1 MAKDRKNEEYDATDF
16 DEKIQNSDEFSE
28 NQSGVNMAEHIEA
41 DHTSVPI
48 EEKQSSAQKVMDA
61 LTDDD
66 EEHVNLSFGAVL
78 GGDILSGKWFRRE
91 VWFLVMIIFMIILY
105 ITNRYTSQQN
115 MIKIDN
121 LKKEL
126 TEIRYESMT
135 RSSQLMQRTRESKV
149 EEFLKNTSD
158 SALCISANPPYVI
171 KLE

>member
-1 MAKDRKNEEYDATDF
+1 MAKNKKSEEQVMSEM
-16 DEKIQNSDEFSE
+16 DEPLQTAETFSE
-28 NQSGVNMAEHIEA
+28 EKKEDGVSEPAEQELSDA
-41 DHTSVPI
+41 A
-48 EEKQSSAQKVMDA
+48 EEEQSSAQKVMDA

-78 GGDILSGKWFRRE
+78 GGDILSGKWFKRE
-91 VWFLVMIIFMIILY
+91 VWVLVMIIVMIIFY

-115 MIKIDN
+115 MIKIDG

-158 SALCISANPPYVI
+158 SGLCASPNPPFII
-171 KLE
+171 KSE

>member
-1 MAKDRKNEEYDATDF
+1 MAKNRKIEDYDATEF
-16 DEKIQNSDEFSE
+16 DKNVQNSEEFSE
-28 NQSGVNMAEHIEA
+28 DQIIADEIENIDANSSG
-41 DHTSVPI
+41 PI

-78 GGDILSGKWFRRE
+78 GGDILSGQWFRRE

-115 MIKIDN
+115 MIKIDV
-121 LKKEL
+121 LKKDL

-158 SALCISANPPYVI
+158 SALCVSANPPYII

>member
-1 MAKDRKNEEYDATDF
+1 
-16 DEKIQNSDEFSE
+16 
-28 NQSGVNMAEHIEA
+28 
-41 DHTSVPI
+41 
-48 EEKQSSAQKVMDA
+48 
-61 LTDDD
+61 
-66 EEHVNLSFGAVL
+66 VNLSFGAVL